1 MGKILIIDDEE
12 QLRKLLTRIVGL
24 EGFDTTSARN
34 LKDARFILESQHISL
49 VLCDVRLPDGNGVD
63 FVREIKAISP
73 QTEVILLTAFGNI
86 SDGVQAIKNGAFDYI
101 TKGNDN
107 DRIIPLVN
115 QAMDKY
121 NGEKGAAVKVN
132 KSATGDFGSVI
143 GDSLQIKNAVKLAE
157 RISPTNSTVL
167 LLGETGTGK
176 EVFANAIHANSQR
189 KSHSFVAVNCSAFSR
204 ELLEGELFG
213 HKAGAYTGAQKDK
226 KGLIEVA
233 DGGTLFLDE
242 IGELDIDLQAKLLR
256 VLENG
261 EFIKLGDVKVSHTNL
276 RIIAATNRDLA
287 KSVEQGKFR
296 EDLFYRLNIFTI
308 ELPSLRDRREDIPLL
323 VDFFINRLQQKK
335 EGARVTVGKDAML
348 LFSKYNWK
356 GNVRELK
363 NVIERALI
371 LADGPEIL
379 PEHLPYPIQQQ
390 DKIADDS
397 TSLGAVE
404 KRHIEKIMVFTNGNK
419 AQAARLLQIGLATL
433 YRKLEEYGLSKSPS
447 K

>member
-1 MGKILIIDDEE
+1 
-12 QLRKLLTRIVGL
+12 
-24 EGFDTTSARN
+24 
-34 LKDARFILESQHISL
+34 
-49 VLCDVRLPDGNGVD
+49 
-63 FVREIKAISP
+63 
-73 QTEVILLTAFGNI
+73 
-86 SDGVQAIKNGAFDYI
+86 
-101 TKGNDN
+101 
-107 DRIIPLVN
+107 
-115 QAMDKY
+115 
-121 NGEKGAAVKVN
+121 
-132 KSATGDFGSVI
+132 
-143 GDSLQIKNAVKLAE
+143 
-157 RISPTNSTVL
+157 
-167 LLGETGTGK
+167 
-176 EVFANAIHANSQR
+176 
-189 KSHSFVAVNCSAFSR
+189 
-204 ELLEGELFG
+204 
-213 HKAGAYTGAQKDK
+213 
-226 KGLIEVA
+226 VA

-335 EGARVTVGKDAML
+335 EGPRVTVGKDAML